1 MTKVQDAAL
10 LPTNMGKLAFIFNA
24 FSYSEPCF
32 QIKMKSLLKLKD
44 WKSFLDMYLVKV
56 FLSEKK

>member
-44 WKSFLDMYLVKV
+44 
-56 FLSEKK
+56 